1 MNFTVITVP
10 KNTFIAELAHSAL
23 TSQKCAM
30 QFWIVIMEQMREDV
44 VREGLKKIKQISD
57 IHFWL

>member
-10 KNTFIAELAHSAL
+10 KNTFIAELEHSAL

-44 VREGLKKIKQISD
+44 VREGLKKIKK
-57 IHFWL
+57 